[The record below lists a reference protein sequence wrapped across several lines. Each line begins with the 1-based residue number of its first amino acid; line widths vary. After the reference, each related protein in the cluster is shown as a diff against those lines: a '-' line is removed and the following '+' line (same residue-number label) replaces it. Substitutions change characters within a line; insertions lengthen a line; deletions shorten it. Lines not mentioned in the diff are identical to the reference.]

1 MKRMHVKHVRYVF
14 FVFIFIYVL
23 VLGPM
28 TAFGEESVYHRVDS
42 AIRVLGELN
51 DTPENGIPH
60 GLISS
65 CVGIAIFP
73 NVIKGGFILGAN
85 YGKGVLVVR
94 DQKTNKWKGPTFLT
108 MGGGSLGWQIG
119 VEAID
124 FVMVIMNERGI
135 RAFLSNNMTLGADLS
150 VAAGPVGRRLEAATD
165 GTLKAEVYSYSRAKG
180 FFVGTS
186 LQGVYIYNDYDANQ
200 AFYLHPYLPSE
211 ILYGD
216 VANIPEEAQRLLA
229 YLDSFH

>member
-1 MKRMHVKHVRYVF
+1 MKSLRVKYVF
-14 FVFIFIYVL
+14 FAFIFIYI
-23 VLGPM
+23 LGPM
-28 TAFGEESVYHRVDS
+28 TALGEQSVYQRVDS
-42 AIRVLGELN
+42 ALRVLGELN

-60 GLISS
+60 DLISN
-65 CVGIAIFP
+65 CAGIAIFP
-73 NVIKGGFILGAN
+73 DVIKGGFILGAN
-85 YGKGVLVVR
+85 YGRGVLVAR

-108 MGGGSLGWQIG
+108 IGGGSFGWQIG
-119 VEAID
+119 VEAVD

-135 RAFLSNNMTLGADLS
+135 RAFLSNNLTLGADLS
-150 VAAGPVGRRLEAATD
+150 VAAGPIGRRLEAATD

-180 FFVGTS
+180 FFAGVS

-216 VANIPEEAQRLLA
+216 VAKIPDEAQRLLA
-229 YLDSFH
+229 YLDNLH

>member
-1 MKRMHVKHVRYVF
+1 MKHLYIRYVF

-28 TAFGEESVYHRVDS
+28 TAFGEQSVYQRVDS
-42 AIRVLGELN
+42 ALRVLSELN
-51 DTPENGIPH
+51 DTPEKGIPH
-60 GLISS
+60 DLISN
-65 CVGIAIFP
+65 CAGIAIFP
-73 NVIKGGFILGAN
+73 GVIKGGFIIGAN
-85 YGKGVLVVR
+85 YGKGILVAR

-108 MGGGSLGWQIG
+108 MGGGSFGWQIG
-119 VEAID
+119 VEAVD

-150 VAAGPVGRRLEAATD
+150 VAAGPVGRRFEGSTD
-165 GTLKAEVYSYSRAKG
+165 ATLKAEVYSYSRAKG
-180 FFVGTS
+180 FFAGVS
-186 LQGVYIYNDYDANQ
+186 LQGAYIYNDYDANQ

-216 VANIPEEAQRLLA
+216 IAKTPDEAQRLLA
-229 YLDSFH
+229 YLDSLH

>member
-1 MKRMHVKHVRYVF
+1 MKHLYVRYAF
-14 FVFIFIYVL
+14 FIFIFIYL
-23 VLGPM
+23 LAPM
-28 TAFGEESVYHRVDS
+28 TAFGGQSVYQRVNS
-42 AIRVLGELN
+42 ALTVLSELN

-60 GLISS
+60 DLISN
-65 CVGIAIFP
+65 CAGIAIFP
-73 NVIKGGFILGAN
+73 GVIKGGFIISAN
-85 YGKGVLVVR
+85 YGKGILVAR

-108 MGGGSLGWQIG
+108 MGGGSFGWQIG
-119 VEAID
+119 VEAVD
-124 FVMVIMNERGI
+124 FAMIIMNERGI
-135 RAFLSNNMTLGADLS
+135 KAFLSNNMTLGADLS

-180 FFVGTS
+180 FFAGVS

-216 VANIPEEAQRLLA
+216 VAKIPEEAQRLLT
-229 YLDSFH
+229 YLDKFH